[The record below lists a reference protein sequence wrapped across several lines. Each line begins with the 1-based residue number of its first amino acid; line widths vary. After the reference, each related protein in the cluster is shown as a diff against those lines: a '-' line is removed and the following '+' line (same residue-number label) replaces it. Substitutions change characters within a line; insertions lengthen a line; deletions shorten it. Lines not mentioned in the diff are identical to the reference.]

1 MGRIFIEPKEGE
13 MTKRMNKRQVVFQ
26 HPFLLDETEEEFPAG
41 AYVVETEEESLD
53 GISFRA
59 FRRIA
64 TTLIRHPPMGTF
76 KPTKYWMVDPK
87 GLDTALEIDSKHN
100 APDISF
106 DTPKSEAPND

>member
-1 MGRIFIEPKEGE
+1 

-26 HPFLLDETEEEFPAG
+26 HPFLLDEAEEEFPAG

-64 TTLIRHPPMGTF
+64 TRLIRHPPIGTF
-76 KPTKYWMVDPK
+76 KPTKYWIVDPK
-87 GLDTALEIDSKHN
+87 GLDAALEIDSKHN
-100 APDISF
+100 ASGISL
-106 DTPKSEAPND
+106 DTLKSETLND